1 MMEEK
6 KHTDPDIEL
15 RSEEFQ
21 EVLGSVPPWIL
32 RWGITTVASIVVI
45 LLVGSAIFKYP
56 EVISST
62 MTLTGTTPAASV
74 VAKAS
79 GKLRTLYVKD
89 DQTVSQGQMLAVIDN
104 SAHTEDIRSLERYLS
119 GIVSLDSLCSLP
131 PKELI
136 LGDMQGLYASFYL
149 TLTEYLQFKEL
160 DYYPQK
166 IAYTRDRIKQ
176 NEISYN
182 DYLRQ
187 KKLIEEQALLT
198 HRQYTRD
205 SVLYKNGVVSHEDL
219 ERSLAQDLQSRLA
232 VESCHSTLQNM
243 QTTLLQL
250 RESLLDAEN
259 QYADRRRTLETQLN
273 NLASQLSTSIQTWE
287 LNYVL
292 VAPIDGNITF
302 ANYWAENQ
310 NVTAQQIIFTVVP
323 AEQGEIIGKA
333 LLPVTRS
340 GKVKKGQKVNIR
352 FQNFPENEF
361 GIVRGV
367 VDNISQVPVEA
378 VNPQTGIRESSYVVS
393 IRLPDGLKTNYKKVL
408 PFQPQMQAQ
417 ADIIT
422 EDLSVLE
429 RFFLPLKK
437 IWKEG
442 ME

>member
-1 MMEEK
+1 MDQK

-21 EVLGSVPPWIL
+21 EILGDVPSWIL

-74 VAKAS
+74 MAKAS
-79 GKLRTLYVKD
+79 GKLRTLYIRD
-89 DQTVSQGQMLAVIDN
+89 DQAVTQGQMLAVIDN
-104 SAHTEDIRSLERYLS
+104 PARTEDVRMLADYLS
-119 GIVSLDSLCSLP
+119 GAASPDSLHCLP
-131 PKELI
+131 PKELV

-149 TLTEYLQFKEL
+149 TLTEYLQFKDM

-166 IAYTRDRIKQ
+166 IAFTRERIKR
-176 NEISYN
+176 NEASYN

-187 KKLIEEQALLT
+187 KDLIEQQAGLT
-198 HRQYTRD
+198 RQQYTRD
-205 SVLYKNGVVSHEDL
+205 SLLYENKVLSHQDL
-219 ERSLAQDLQSRLA
+219 EHSLNQYLQSRLS
-232 VESCHSTLQNM
+232 VESCHANLQDM
-243 QTTLLQL
+243 QTALVQL

-259 QYADRRRTLETQLN
+259 QYADRRRTLETELN
-273 NLASQLSTSIQTWE
+273 NLMAQLSTSIQTWE
-287 LNYVL
+287 MNYTL
-292 VAPIDGNITF
+292 KAPIDGHITF

-310 NVTAQQIIFTVVP
+310 NVTAGQEIFTVVP
-323 AEQGEIIGKA
+323 AERGEIIGKA
-333 LLPVTRS
+333 LLPVARS
-340 GKVKKGQKVNIR
+340 GKVNKGQKVNIR

-378 VNPQTGIRESSYVVS
+378 VNPQTGIKESSYVVS
-393 IRLPDGLKTNYKKVL
+393 IRLPEGLRTNYQKEL